1 MRRNKGGHHARRL
14 KGRLRR
20 DAVHIPKNCIMNTM
34 ILIPLNAKTG
44 LPIMSR
50 VKVLERGKVRKG
62 MHSRYRALLTDDNRI
77 FRMGEIFY
85 LREVWA

>member
-1 MRRNKGGHHARRL
+1 MRRNKGGHQTRRL

-20 DAVHIPKNCIMNTM
+20 DSISIPKNCIMNTI
-34 ILIPLNAKTG
+34 ILIPLDAKTG

-62 MHSRYRALLTDDNRI
+62 MHSRWRALLTDDNRI
-77 FRMGEIFY
+77 FHMGQIFY
-85 LREVWA
+85 LREIWA